1 MSTSFATAML
11 PLGSLGI
18 DNNVKT
24 LSHRML
30 LLSICVFGSLVYWSY
45 CAILVSLLTV
55 SNNPLTVNRL
65 EDMLDKSQF
74 QLIYQEGTV
83 AYNYFSKANRDTNW
97 VAAGIFKE
105 YAMDVETGKFF
116 RVTN

>member
-1 MSTSFATAML
+1 MSTSIATAML
-11 PLGSLGI
+11 PLGALGI
-18 DNNVKT
+18 DNNVIT

-65 EDMLDKSQF
+65 DDMIGNAHFK
-74 QLIYQEGTV
+74 LIYQEGTV
-83 AYNYFSKANRDTNW
+83 AYSYFSKADEDTNE
-97 VAAGIFKE
+97 VAARIYKE
-105 YAMDVETGKFF
+105 YRMDVESGNYLK
-116 RVTN
+116 

>member
-24 LSHRML
+24 ISQRML
-30 LLSICVFGSLVYWSY
+30 ILSICVFGSLVYWSY

-65 EDMLDKSQF
+65 EDMIGNAKF
-74 QLIYQEGTV
+74 KLIYQEDTA
-83 AYNYFSKANRDTNW
+83 AYMFFSKATEDTNQ
-97 VAAGIFKE
+97 AAARIFTE
-105 YAMDVETGKFF
+105 YMIGVENG
-116 RVTN
+116 NYLE

>member
-65 EDMLDKSQF
+65 EDMLDNNQF
-74 QLIYQEGTV
+74 TLIYQEGTV
-83 AYNYFSKANRDTNW
+83 AYNYFSKANYDTNE
-97 VAAGIFKE
+97 AAVRIFEE
-105 YAMDVETGKFF
+105 YRMDVDNGNYLE
-116 RVTN
+116 

>member
-11 PLGSLGI
+11 PLGALGI

-65 EDMLDKSQF
+65 EDMLDNNQF
-74 QLIYQEGTV
+74 TLIYQEGTV
-83 AYNYFSKANRDTNW
+83 AYNYFSKANIDTNK
-97 VAAGIFKE
+97 AAARIFEE
-105 YAMDVETGKFF
+105 YAMDVENG
-116 RVTN
+116 NYLE